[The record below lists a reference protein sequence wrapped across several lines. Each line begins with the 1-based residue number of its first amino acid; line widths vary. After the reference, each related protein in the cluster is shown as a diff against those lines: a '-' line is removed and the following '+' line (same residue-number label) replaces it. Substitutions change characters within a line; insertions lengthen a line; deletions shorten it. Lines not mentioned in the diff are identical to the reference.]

1 MSSAAAAN
9 ATNITARKKKALD
22 FVEKVKQESAMREM
36 KTEAKKEETEGKK
49 EETEAKKE
57 ETEAKKEETKV
68 ERKVEAVVEK
78 LEAKI
83 VALAEE
89 LKAATS
95 AIGEMKMLIVPPAP
109 PPCKY
114 HAARRC
120 WHGPAGTNCRWS
132 HGTFAGAA
140 WRSGDPAWRS
150 RGAAGRSAPSPPS
163 SPARSPRTS
172 RSPGS
177 STGQSK
183 HLLEPPTFIE
193 PSCTSF
199 PRVAASTANC
209 RWLKNTLGASD
220 DVTDKFVTDNEDEK
234 AAAAIAKSLVR
245 QVVEAEEKEFI
256 ASLANKAAQLE
267 AKYEAKYKPV
277 EDEDGVTRSPILP
290 RYTLNLAKVNQ
301 FLHKKL
307 PKPLM
312 LPIMGCSVD
321 ADLYTMCTIHGKPA
335 GSCKVQVPEQC
346 DCAARELARPKPRTL
361 LGHVASTLAAPCPHN
376 KGSKGATED
385 ACNGSTVFDMGKCFG
400 FAHGF
405 VTDVGIVA
413 PPSDPVFGF
422 IYHEGEYKLFAEPA

>member
-1 MSSAAAAN
+1 
-9 ATNITARKKKALD
+9 
-22 FVEKVKQESAMREM
+22 
-36 KTEAKKEETEGKK
+36 
-49 EETEAKKE
+49 
-57 ETEAKKEETKV
+57 
-68 ERKVEAVVEK
+68 
-78 LEAKI
+78 
-83 VALAEE
+83 
-89 LKAATS
+89 
-95 AIGEMKMLIVPPAP
+95 ML
-109 PPCKY
+109 
-114 HAARRC
+114 
-120 WHGPAGTNCRWS
+120 
-132 HGTFAGAA
+132 
-140 WRSGDPAWRS
+140 
-150 RGAAGRSAPSPPS
+150 APSPAS
-163 SPARSPRTS
+163 EPRYTA
-172 RSPGS
+172 
-177 STGQSK
+177 
-183 HLLEPPTFIE
+183 
-193 PSCTSF
+193 F
-199 PRVAASTANC
+199 PRVCDIDKNALGQASAIDMKGC
-209 RWLKNTLGASD
+209 
-220 DVTDKFVTDNEDEK
+220 EDEL
-234 AAAAIAKSLVR
+234 AAAEVCKLLIEKV
-245 QVVEAEEKEFI
+245 AEEEQRQFI
-256 ASLANKAAQLE
+256 QKMVGKASNLKL
-267 AKYEAKYKPV
+267 KYKEGNQLAV
-277 EDEDGVTRSPILP
+277 DEDGVIRSPTLP